1 MVDKIL
7 ERVASQDTLE
17 TSPEGRN
24 GRERAVRPGVAAAA
38 LRAEAG
44 KASKLKHSDL
54 DDDSFADLPMALQL
68 PGASAFIGTP
78 VHAKSVST
86 VLGQPSLS
94 PDIVAAKARVADLR

>member
-1 MVDKIL
+1 
-7 ERVASQDTLE
+7 
-17 TSPEGRN
+17 
-24 GRERAVRPGVAAAA
+24 
-38 LRAEAG
+38 
-44 KASKLKHSDL
+44 
-54 DDDSFADLPMALQL
+54 MAPQL